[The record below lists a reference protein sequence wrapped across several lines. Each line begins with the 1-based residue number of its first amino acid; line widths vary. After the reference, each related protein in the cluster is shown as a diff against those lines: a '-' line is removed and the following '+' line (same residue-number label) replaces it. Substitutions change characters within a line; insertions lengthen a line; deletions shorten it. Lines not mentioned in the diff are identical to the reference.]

1 MCMNAETWCQLF
13 KHNYNYYTKPYIHSN
28 IHSDIIMPS
37 SGVVQACS
45 DVVMISLTLWLARVH

>member
-1 MCMNAETWCQLF
+1 MQ
-13 KHNYNYYTKPYIHSN
+13 KHGVSCSNTITTTTQNLTYIVDV
-28 IHSDIIMPS
+28 HSDIIMPS